1 MESHPDMAKGFVKGD
16 KVKHD
21 QMWVELTNKL
31 NACGPPNRDTA
42 TWKKVCNMYIHMCS
56 VYANVMER
64 AVVIVDL
71 CANYHRM
78 MMVESRPNMLA
89 SVVPYA
95 YV

>member
-1 MESHPDMAKGFVKGD
+1 
-16 KVKHD
+16 
-21 QMWVELTNKL
+21 
-31 NACGPPNRDTA
+31 
-42 TWKKVCNMYIHMCS
+42 MYIHMCS

-71 CANYHRM
+71 CANYHGM